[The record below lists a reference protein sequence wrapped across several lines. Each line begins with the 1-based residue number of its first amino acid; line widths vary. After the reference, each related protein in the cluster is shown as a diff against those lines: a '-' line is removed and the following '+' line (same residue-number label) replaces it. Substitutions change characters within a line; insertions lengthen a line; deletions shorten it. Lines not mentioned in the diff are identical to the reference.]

1 MTEDDLTIPV
11 AELEHGCYYRG
22 HCRNALLARWDAST
36 QYFFHWREKFGQRFV
51 ERIRH
56 PEHEKRF
63 DVFLPKA
70 KVEPPAEAIPL
81 DAR

>member
-1 MTEDDLTIPV
+1 MTNDDSTIPV

-22 HCRNALLARWDAST
+22 HCRDALLARWDAPT
-36 QYFFHWREKFGQRFV
+36 QNFSYLRDKLGQRFV

-63 DVFLPKA
+63 DAFFPKA

-81 DAR
+81 QAR